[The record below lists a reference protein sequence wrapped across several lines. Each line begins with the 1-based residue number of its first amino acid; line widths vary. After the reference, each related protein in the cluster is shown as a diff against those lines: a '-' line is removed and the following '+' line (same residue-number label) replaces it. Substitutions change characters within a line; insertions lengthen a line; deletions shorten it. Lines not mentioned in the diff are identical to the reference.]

1 MYKRQPIFL
10 CHGEIDEVVPK
21 AASKKSLDIL
31 LKNGIKAELYFF
43 DGGHEI
49 TDDLIEYCREKIKQE
64 FLS

>member
-1 MYKRQPIFL
+1 MPPIFL
-10 CHGEIDEVVPK
+10 CHGEMDAVVPN

-31 LKNGIKAELYFF
+31 LKNGVKSELYFF

-49 TDDLIEYCREKIKQE
+49 TSDLIEYCREKIKQE